1 MQTNKTIRIFLSSAI
16 DELKAERN
24 ILSDYIFN
32 TISPLFSKDGIEI
45 ELFKIDNIDWG
56 YAGTPSQNA
65 VDDYIKKCDFSI
77 FLFKQK
83 VSDWT
88 IHEFNKAHELQETGK
103 QSIFVYCFDISEDKK
118 SPELTAF
125 LNRLEEHGVY
135 LTICEDIN
143 SVKSHFI
150 ISLLKKLFGETNV
163 TDITNKSNHAIQN
176 NVDFIKSKNNSDKQI
191 KPKDN
196 IKQDIDNILHQIT
209 DIIENADENTAITIT
224 KILRLYQ
231 KADKLAST
239 HDYDKE
245 KYLDLL
251 LDYAK
256 FLYKYGLYN
265 DSKNVLLRHIS
276 LAENIYGTASEK
288 TAASYNEIGLVYY
301 VEGDFDKALEYY
313 IKTWEIYKKILG
325 TKHLEIV
332 KLFNNIGLIYYEK
345 FDYNKALGFFSKAL
359 AINEKLQNTNHLDTA
374 NSFNNI
380 GLVYYK
386 LGHYNKALDYFYKV
400 MSIKEKSQ
408 DTNHSEIADSFNNI
422 GLVYY
427 KQGHYNKAMEC
438 FSKALEIRKEILGI
452 FHTDIAASYDNIGL
466 LYYKQ
471 KDFAKALNYF
481 VKALEIREK
490 IMNKPHPDIAFS
502 YNNIGMVCYHLMNYF
517 NALEYF
523 FRALAIYKEIFGKDY
538 PIIANIYK
546 FIGLIYYNQGEFI
559 KSKDFLNKALNLL
572 NVRNVTT
579 STDIQDIQDTLAK
592 VDRMIN

>member
-88 IHEFNKAHELQETGK
+88 IHEFNKAYELQDTEK
-103 QSIFVYCFDISEDKK
+103 QSIFVYCFDESEDKK
-118 SPELTAF
+118 SHDLTAF
-125 LNRLEEHGVY
+125 LNQLKEDRNGIYWTV
-135 LTICEDIN
+135 CEDIDTM
-143 SVKSHFI
+143 KSHFLF
-150 ISLLKKLFGETNV
+150 SLLKKLYGESDVTNIKNNDAQQNDICFV
-163 TDITNKSNHAIQN
+163 TSRNDCDKY
-176 NVDFIKSKNNSDKQI
+176 IKSKDIN
-191 KPKDN
+191 
-196 IKQDIDNILHQIT
+196 QDIDNILNQIT
-209 DIIENADENTAITIT
+209 DNIENSDNNIAIKIT
-224 KILRLYQ
+224 KILELYK
-231 KADKLAST
+231 KADKLAAT
-239 HDYDKE
+239 HNYDKGR
-245 KYLDLL
+245 YFDLL
-251 LDYAK
+251 FDYAK

-265 DSKNVLLRHIS
+265 DSKEVLLRQIS
-276 LAENIYGTASEK
+276 LAENVYGTESEK
-288 TAASYNEIGLVYY
+288 TAATYNEIGIIYN
-301 VEGDFDKALEYY
+301 VEGNFDKALEYY
-313 IKTWEIYKKILG
+313 LKSLEIYKKISG
-325 TKHLEIV
+325 TKHIEIV
-332 KLFNNIGLIYYEK
+332 KLYNNIGLIYYEK
-345 FDYNKALGFFSKAL
+345 ADYNKALGVFSKAL
-359 AINEKLQNTNHLDTA
+359 VINDKLQNTNHLETA

-386 LGHYNKALDYFYKV
+386 LGHYNKAL
-400 MSIKEKSQ
+400 
-408 DTNHSEIADSFNNI
+408 
-422 GLVYY
+422 
-427 KQGHYNKAMEC
+427 
-438 FSKALEIRKEILGI
+438 
-452 FHTDIAASYDNIGL
+452 
-466 LYYKQ
+466 
-471 KDFAKALNYF
+471 
-481 VKALEIREK
+481 EIREK
-490 IMNKPHPDIAFS
+490 IMNKTHPDIAFS
-502 YNNIGMVCYHLMNYF
+502 YNNIGMVCYHLMNCF

-572 NVRNVTT
+572 NVRNMTT

>member
-16 DELKAERN
+16 DELKDERD

-32 TISPLFSKDGIEI
+32 TISPIFSKNGIEI
-45 ELFKIDNIDWG
+45 ELFKMDDIDWG
-56 YAGTPSQNA
+56 YAGKPSQNA
-65 VDDYIKKCDFSI
+65 VDDYIKKCDICI
-77 FLFKQK
+77 FIFKQK
-83 VSDWT
+83 INNET
-88 IHEFNKAHELQETGK
+88 IHEYNKAHELQNTKK
-103 QSIFVYCFDISEDKK
+103 QSIFVYYFDESEDKK
-118 SPELTAF
+118 SHDLTAF
-125 LNRLEEHGVY
+125 LNQLK
-135 LTICEDIN
+135 EDRNRIYWT
-143 SVKSHFI
+143 VCKDIDTMKSHFLF
-150 ISLLKKLFGETNV
+150 SLLKKLYGESDVTNV
-163 TDITNKSNHAIQN
+163 KNNDAQQNDVCFVKFRKSGDKH
-176 NVDFIKSKNNSDKQI
+176 IKST
-191 KPKDN
+191 N
-196 IKQDIDNILHQIT
+196 INQDIDNILNQIT
-209 DIIENADENTAITIT
+209 DTIENSDNNIAIKIT
-224 KILRLYQ
+224 KILELYK

-427 KQGHYNKAMEC
+427 KQGHYNKAMKC

-471 KDFAKALNYF
+471 KDFAKALKYF